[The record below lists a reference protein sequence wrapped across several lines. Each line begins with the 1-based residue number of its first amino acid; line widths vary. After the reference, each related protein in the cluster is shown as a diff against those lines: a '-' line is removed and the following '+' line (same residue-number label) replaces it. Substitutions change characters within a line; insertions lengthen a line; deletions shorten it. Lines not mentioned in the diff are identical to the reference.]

1 MEYIILILLIG
12 IFSSGILLFSKKEH
26 PKNQNISISN
36 SSTPPNLDICEKK
49 DATIRFEPLP
59 DDVLIDTSSL
69 LEIKDPSVLS
79 RIDSLIPGLIQ
90 ASTATNIANQ
100 VTTQPLYQAIIP
112 AGAKLSN
119 SRDMSNAVRGFYRGS
134 NGIKGHASFVAADQ
148 SSIAIN
154 SLASSAI
161 NISAII
167 VGQYY
172 MTQINT
178 KLSEIDTVLSKITTF
193 LDAEYKG
200 KVFSLISQTKEI
212 SSFKAEIIENEELR
226 LNAIDK
232 INLLKNKCIDL
243 FEHAY
248 FEIDSLTK
256 NQVTNY
262 DSYIEKLYQLQNW
275 YTYQRILLDNLYEI
289 LYLEY
294 TLHLGS
300 IPNTRCF
307 SSLSAYIQQS
317 NQVSFQLREWHHAVQ
332 KYLEI
337 ELESN
342 RMKRTGFDGIIHGF
356 LGLFNDDQNYR
367 SIPHNIVSLIQ
378 SQTTEYLPDFSI
390 PSTDPFSEDIHLI
403 SKDGKLYYLPPSGL
417 S

>member
-1 MEYIILILLIG
+1 MEYIVLILLIG
-12 IFSSGILLFSKKEH
+12 IFSSGFLLFSKKEH
-26 PKNQNISISN
+26 PENQNISISN
-36 SSTPPNLDICEKK
+36 SSAPPNLDICEKK

-90 ASTATNIANQ
+90 ASTAINIANQ

-119 SRDMSNAVRGFYRGS
+119 SRDMSNAVRGFYHSS

-193 LDAEYKG
+193 LDAEYK
-200 KVFSLISQTKEI
+200 
-212 SSFKAEIIENEELR
+212 
-226 LNAIDK
+226 
-232 INLLKNKCIDL
+232 
-243 FEHAY
+243 
-248 FEIDSLTK
+248 
-256 NQVTNY
+256 
-262 DSYIEKLYQLQNW
+262 
-275 YTYQRILLDNLYEI
+275 
-289 LYLEY
+289 
-294 TLHLGS
+294 
-300 IPNTRCF
+300 
-307 SSLSAYIQQS
+307 
-317 NQVSFQLREWHHAVQ
+317 
-332 KYLEI
+332 
-337 ELESN
+337 
-342 RMKRTGFDGIIHGF
+342 
-356 LGLFNDDQNYR
+356 
-367 SIPHNIVSLIQ
+367 
-378 SQTTEYLPDFSI
+378 
-390 PSTDPFSEDIHLI
+390 
-403 SKDGKLYYLPPSGL
+403 
-417 S
+417 

>member
-1 MEYIILILLIG
+1 MEYMVLILLVG
-12 IFSSGILLFSKKEH
+12 IFSSGLFLFSKKQQPE
-26 PKNQNISISN
+26 KRDISISN

-49 DATIRFEPLP
+49 DVTIKFEPLP
-59 DDVLIDTSSL
+59 DDIIIDTSTL
-69 LEIKDPSVLS
+69 LEINDSSVLS
-79 RIDSLIPGLIQ
+79 HIDNLIPGLIQ
-90 ASTATNIANQ
+90 ASSTVNILNQ
-100 VTTQPLYQAIIP
+100 ATTQTLYQAVIP

-119 SRDMSNAVRGFYRGS
+119 SRDMSNAFRGFYHGS
-134 NGIKGHASFVAADQ
+134 NGIKGHANFVAVDQ

-172 MTQINT
+172 MAQISA

-226 LNAIDK
+226 LNAIDN

-248 FEIDSLTK
+248 FEIDLLTK
-256 NQVTNY
+256 NQVTDYNG
-262 DSYIEKLYQLQNW
+262 YIDKLYQLQNW
-275 YTYQRILLDNLYEI
+275 YTYQKILLENLYEI

-294 TLHLGS
+294 TLHLGAIS
-300 IPNTRCF
+300 NERCF
-307 SSLSAYIQQS
+307 SSLSTYIQQS
-317 NQVSFQLREWHHAVQ
+317 KQISFQLREWHHTVQ

-337 ELESN
+337 EVESK
-342 RMKRTGFDGIIHGF
+342 RIKRTGLDGIIHRF
-356 LGLFNDDQNYR
+356 PGLFNDDHNYR
-367 SIPHNIVSLIQ
+367 SIPHNIISLIQ
-378 SQTTEYLPDFSI
+378 SQTTEYLPDFNI
-390 PSTDPFSEDIHLI
+390 PSANPFSEDVHLI
-403 SKDGKLYYLPPSGL
+403 SKNGKLYYLPPSGL